1 MHQATA
7 SFQLADERLEE
18 KPVWEGPSRFAVDK
32 ELAQLRSRDKSL
44 GESLAWIV
52 DSLLQDESDEM
63 DVAQIKSRKRD
74 ALESLAYVRDV
85 LMLNSVELEQDRLA
99 RPAERSQPAEH
110 RLARSDERRHAERR
124 PVRSDE
130 RREPRIVRPS
140 EPALA
145 RPAPVVRSAGRLASR
160 DQTPLVQDPLGALG

>member
-1 MHQATA
+1 MHQPTA
-7 SFQLADERLEE
+7 SFQLADERVEE
-18 KPVWEGPSRFAVDK
+18 KPVWEGPSRFAMDK

-52 DSLLQDESDEM
+52 DMLLQDESDGA
-63 DVAQIKSRKRD
+63 DVEQIKSRKRD

-85 LMLNSVELEQDRLA
+85 LMLNSIELEQDRLA
-99 RPAERSQPAEH
+99 RPAEPLQPAEQ
-110 RLARSDERRHAERR
+110 RPAERR
-124 PVRSDE
+124 PVERRPARPDE